1 MLSESLLRTPLTDDN
16 TELGGISFVGETLAD
31 FISEAG
37 LNKELSLSE
46 VNEALK
52 SCGIKPL
59 VNDRSQL
66 NTICLDCKCLNVTCM
81 GTTNMV
87 WTGCIYKER

>member
-1 MLSESLLRTPLTDDN
+1 MLSDSLLRTTLADDD
-16 TELGGISFVGETLAD
+16 TATGGISFVGETLAD
-31 FISEAG
+31 FISEVG
-37 LNKELSLSE
+37 LSIESPLAE

-59 VNDRSQL
+59 VNDKSQL